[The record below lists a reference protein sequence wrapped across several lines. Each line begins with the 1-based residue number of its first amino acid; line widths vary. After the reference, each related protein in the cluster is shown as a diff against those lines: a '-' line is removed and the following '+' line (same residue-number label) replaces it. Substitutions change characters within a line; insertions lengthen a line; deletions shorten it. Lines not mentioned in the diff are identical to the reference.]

1 MNDYQIALQR
11 DGVLLA
17 SLTVSPLRY
26 VEMVA
31 LLRGRFPAEEGFSLH
46 IQRRRELRRVLEQS
60 PEGLRLLGIVYH
72 HDEVPE
78 HA

>member
-1 MNDYQIALQR
+1 MSDYQITLHR
-11 DGVLLA
+11 DEILLA
-17 SLTVSPLRY
+17 NLTVSPARY

-31 LLRGRFPAEEGFSLH
+31 LLRERFPQSEGFSLH

-60 PEGLRLLGIVYH
+60 PEGLRLLGIVYSH
-72 HDEVPE
+72 EEVPG